1 MEILIVIVI
10 FGVGILAVLTLL
22 TNSIWYFDTINMQ
35 TRATLLAKEGL
46 DLTFHHRDSNILE
59 WFPWNYYYNN
69 DDNNSKEPYR
79 QAWNT
84 FKVSLNTNTQTD
96 PSSIK
101 YLSLELQDS
110 PSQKQENES
119 DFDQKFKTFAMDIGE
134 DGNYEYIEAQNWEK
148 TIPNKGFARWI
159 RFDNVKW
166 EDGNAINEKKILKV
180 SSHVLYKRWATTWE
194 VVLESL
200 IWVKDGASFEDSSE
214 I

>member
-10 FGVGILAVLTLL
+10 FSVGILAVLTLL

-59 WFPWNYYYNN
+59 WFPWNYYY
-69 DDNNSKEPYR
+69 DNKESYR

-84 FKVSLNTNTQTD
+84 FKIELNKDTQKKENGADT
-96 PSSIK
+96 IK

-110 PSQKQENES
+110 QSQKEENKS
-119 DFDQKFKTFAMDIGE
+119 DFDQKFKTFAMDIGD
-134 DGNYEYIEAQNWEK
+134 DGSYEYIEAQNWEK
-148 TIPNKGFARWI
+148 TLPNKWFARWI

>member
-59 WFPWNYYYNN
+59 WFPWNYYY
-69 DDNNSKEPYR
+69 DNKESYR

-84 FKVSLNTNTQTD
+84 FKIELNKDTQKKENEANT
-96 PSSIK
+96 IK

-110 PSQKQENES
+110 QSQKEENKS

-134 DGNYEYIEAQNWEK
+134 DGNYEYIEAQKWEE
-148 TIPNKGFARWI
+148 TLPNKWFARWI
-159 RFDNVKW
+159 RFDSVKW
-166 EDGNAINEKKILKV
+166 EDGSAINEKKILKV

>member
-59 WFPWNYYYNN
+59 WFPWNYY
-69 DDNNSKEPYR
+69 DNNSKESYR
-79 QAWNT
+79 QVWNT
-84 FKVSLNTNTQTD
+84 FKIELNKDT
-96 PSSIK
+96 PSTEDKADSIK
-101 YLSLELQDS
+101 YLSLKIQNSLLE
-110 PSQKQENES
+110 KQENES
-119 DFDQKFKTFAMDIGE
+119 DFDQKFKTFAMDIWK
-134 DGNYEYIEAQNWEK
+134 DGSYEYIEAQNWEK
-148 TIPNKGFARWI
+148 TIPNKWFARWI
-159 RFDNVKW
+159 TFATVKW
-166 EDGNAINEKKILKV
+166 EDGNAIKGEKILKV
-180 SSHVLYKRWATTWE
+180 SSHVLYKRWSTTWE

-200 IWVKDGASFEDSSE
+200 IWVKDGASFEGSSE

>member
-59 WFPWNYYYNN
+59 GLPWNYYANN
-69 DDNNSKEPYR
+69 GEELYR
-79 QAWNT
+79 KDQAT
-84 FKVSLNTNTQTD
+84 FKITLNKGTQETENEVD
-96 PSSIK
+96 TIK
-101 YLSLELQDS
+101 YLNLELQDS
-110 PSQKQENES
+110 QSQKEENKS
-119 DFDQKFKTFAMDIGE
+119 DFDQKFKTFAMDIGD
-134 DGNYEYIEAQNWEK
+134 DGSYEYIEAQNWEK

-159 RFDNVKW
+159 IFDAVKW
-166 EDGNAINEKKILKV
+166 EDGNAIKGEKILKV

-200 IWVKDGASFEDSSE
+200 IWVKDGASFEDSSK